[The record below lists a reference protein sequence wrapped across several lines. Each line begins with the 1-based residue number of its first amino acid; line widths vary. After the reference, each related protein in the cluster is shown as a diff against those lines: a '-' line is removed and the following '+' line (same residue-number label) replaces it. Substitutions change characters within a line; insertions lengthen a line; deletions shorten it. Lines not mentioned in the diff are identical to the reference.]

1 MKRRRFWGSAGYV
14 FVVLLVAAS
23 ILVAQDQNEA
33 AAADRSGTTVKL
45 DHEDPAGNKPF
56 EHLETSA
63 RALTG
68 ETWDGNWSQYSYHI
82 VPWQCRIAPATLTYV
97 ETVSTVPFIQ
107 VTRTVT
113 TQTSTAASPTRGS
126 CSAQGIDTGRIDQ
139 VLAQSYGSAIR
150 YTACVKEGPASRS
163 GCGHAFSNSTS
174 HDSADMGILCATAVP
189 PSELW
194 INCRA
199 NARRWVYMGH
209 TSAHHQTWRYVYCGT
224 DDTQNNLLN
233 DLRTIAPITRD
244 PDTGK
249 SWAGQSHGLSVPPS
263 AASYAQDADPQPH
276 VSASKTSNH
285 DDCWET
291 DILTVEIGDDIS
303 VDEGDPAVLDVT
315 LNRASATG
323 SSPCVEVRWR
333 TYNGSA
339 HSGADYAGTAGMTHT
354 FTAGAITGAGSLTQQ
369 LASISTVADS
379 VTEGDEQFKVKII
392 SASLC
397 PGATGSAP
405 TVIRHQA
412 IVTILDTPANRQVSI
427 SPTLVTVTEGDPG
440 DNVVVPFTI
449 SHDGNPGDV
458 TSVRW
463 KRINRSAHRSTTT
476 TSNDNDYVRLQY
488 STELLTFPPG
498 STSIIANIEIVEDTV
513 CEPTQTLEVE
523 LLGPLPAATT
533 SVAVGTATVTIIDD
547 DCVPVEVRV
556 GPDISIDEGTG
567 GPPTVATV
575 HVSHNGSAGDVASV
589 LYHVVAETATLGTDF
604 TGVAPSGARAII
616 PATATSTPINVD
628 VDPDSLCEQ
637 DETFHVK
644 ISHPEPTGSA
654 ITIVVDEARVRIID
668 DDCVSLR
675 LRVGP
680 DISIIEGTGGPPT
693 VATVNVSHNG
703 SAGAVASVLYRLV
716 GVTATVGTDFTGVAP
731 SGVRANIPAT
741 ATSTAISV
749 DIDPDSVCEPDET
762 FRVDISNVL
771 PPGSATI
778 AVAEAWVRII
788 DDDCPLTTVKI
799 KVDPDT
805 VQVDEFDPVATLTIT
820 HDGSPGDVQS
830 VRYRLF
836 DDSAAAG
843 SDYTTVA
850 SSGVIVSFGS
860 ATSVTVDV
868 PIINDTVCE
877 LAESFR
883 MEADNPVAGSGVTAA
898 VTSPTGRVRIIDDDC
913 TLVKIKVDPDTVQV
927 NEPDSFATLTITH
940 DGSPGDVQS
949 VRYRLFDASA
959 TAGTDYTTVP
969 SSGIIVNFA
978 GATSVDVDVPIIDD
992 AACEGAETFTM
1003 AVDNPVAM
1011 PSVTATVSSPTGRVR
1026 ILDNEDCVPVII
1038 SMCDESQPAGVHSE
1052 GTPIG
1057 THPSRGSCPVP
1068 YSWTPWPGART
1079 AGRGSPPPRG
1089 ACVGAFAGHDAWN
1102 VIAGQTN
1109 TLDIFAND
1117 RLSGFSPS
1125 VLISPQEG
1133 RVTLSGA
1140 GAAYVSSAWAHGSD
1154 EFIYQIRYGTGSN
1167 DFCNARVQITV
1178 LDTGPV
1184 TLGTGV
1190 VFLSPEK
1197 GGFEA
1202 ANWKPS
1208 VQTYNDD
1215 GADIN
1220 PHEVQT
1226 THRLWTETRWT
1237 CRRRSSVNVG
1247 DPDYNGHTIP
1257 SGTPFFGGQTRH
1269 TGAFSV
1275 TYYEGWGSTS
1285 GRRQTTDFNWQEPSS
1300 YNHAHLAVNTHGD
1313 SHPSGLMDGDSHS
1326 HSYTYTAWA
1335 NIRTVNAVQNAPTSR
1350 PAAYSDSTTSLTGPY
1365 PCPTVN
1371 HNGSSV
1377 GGSYVG
1383 IAWDPIIANAASI
1396 GDAGVKDDPS
1406 DDLTEVYTGATLTVE
1421 PVPVEFKH
1429 YSGLRWMDPQS
1440 LALFWHTWESVTFP
1454 VDDSLPVRPDSWVRD
1469 ADGDVDGATVVLDT
1483 TSVRYFDPAKAW
1495 LERAPSNWPFL
1506 ICDARAVSIR
1516 LNSTGCHH
1524 STGYITGS
1532 DIEEKMQGMLSG
1544 QMLPN
1549 GEIQQ
1554 SAWNQTD
1561 LTQPLGV
1568 ERNPIDYRFYESYAP
1583 GNRNNI
1589 TGSADCHGRTET
1601 PPVPTPVP
1609 DNLSKAKHG
1618 HPSDHEQGSAI
1629 PMSIGEPAH
1638 VPSMDSFRV
1647 RDEHEWLRRLYG
1659 SDATRIHDHFHGL
1672 NPATFRAWHCD
1683 PLNGVPEIPRS
1694 QDWDEEWRWSYNQYN
1709 RASNVLDEFQRR
1721 PILQD
1726 TNTWSPYHTSVHWI
1740 TRPGSGPSDGGSAP
1754 LFTFNYVVCDS
1765 RFSAWKAAGYPSGF
1779 IPWNTSETAA
1789 TATYRLVQNNITNY
1803 CTLLTVEFHYTPNAG
1818 TNGLLRCR
1826 NTLGVISATC
1836 SGGNIISA
1844 S

>member
-1 MKRRRFWGSAGYV
+1 M
-14 FVVLLVAAS
+14 
-23 ILVAQDQNEA
+23 
-33 AAADRSGTTVKL
+33 
-45 DHEDPAGNKPF
+45 
-56 EHLETSA
+56 
-63 RALTG
+63 
-68 ETWDGNWSQYSYHI
+68 
-82 VPWQCRIAPATLTYV
+82 
-97 ETVSTVPFIQ
+97 
-107 VTRTVT
+107 
-113 TQTSTAASPTRGS
+113 
-126 CSAQGIDTGRIDQ
+126 
-139 VLAQSYGSAIR
+139 
-150 YTACVKEGPASRS
+150 
-163 GCGHAFSNSTS
+163 
-174 HDSADMGILCATAVP
+174 
-189 PSELW
+189 
-194 INCRA
+194 
-199 NARRWVYMGH
+199 
-209 TSAHHQTWRYVYCGT
+209 
-224 DDTQNNLLN
+224 
-233 DLRTIAPITRD
+233 RTIAENPADNMT
-244 PDTGK
+244 
-249 SWAGQSHGLSVPPS
+249 SWRFVVAALFVIAGASVAAVLSDSEP
-263 AASYAQDADPQPH
+263 AGADPQTCAFDPISGQQCWH
-276 VSASKTSNH
+276 NDHPPECPDGTTGTPPNCTPFEYGNPLDDDLEDVDVDRVYSPDDTVTDRCGGGSTEDIDSNGNAVCRRWTPEELKDDAGNDRVQCRRRHGEVHTATFLALDPPGCPDGSLGPDSTESERDEFWIPIYNARCALVNAGIWDLALNGGKGGCSGAADSSGNAKIPCFDGAQWVLIDRGVRCGASQCPVPGDPGNFIAGTNGLW
-285 DDCWET
+285 DEDTQTCG

-303 VDEGDPAVLDVT
+303 VDEGDTAVLDVT
-315 LNRASATG
+315 LKRVNTAG
-323 SSPCVEVRWR
+323 SSPCVEATWS
-333 TYNGSA
+333 TQNGSA
-339 HSGADYAGTAGMTHT
+339 ASPADYAGFAPATIQ
-354 FTAGAITGAGSLTQQ
+354 FPSGAISGAGTATLQ
-369 LASISTVADS
+369 LPAINTVADS
-379 VTEGDEQFKVKII
+379 VVEGDEQFNVRITG
-392 SASLC
+392 ANLC
-397 PGATGSAP
+397 GVGAP
-405 TVIRHQA
+405 TPTVDRA
-412 IVTILDTPANRQVSI
+412 VATVTILDTPANLQVSI
-427 SPTLVTVTEGDPG
+427 APTLVTVTEGNPG
-440 DNVVVPFTI
+440 DNVVVPVTI
-449 SHDGNPGDV
+449 SHDGNPGEV

-463 KRINRSAHRSTTT
+463 KRLNRSAHRSSS
-476 TSNDNDYVRLQY
+476 TSPPHDNDYVKLQY
-488 STELLTFPPG
+488 STGLLAFPPG
-498 STSIIANIEIVEDTV
+498 ATSITADIEIVEDTV
-513 CEPTQTLEVE
+513 CEPTETLEVE
-523 LLGPLPAATT
+523 ILSPLPAATT
-533 SVAVGTATVTIIDD
+533 SVAAGTATVTILDD
-547 DCVPVEVRV
+547 DCVVPQLRV

-604 TGVAPSGARAII
+604 TGAGPSGAREII
-616 PATATSTPINVD
+616 PATATST
-628 VDPDSLCEQ
+628 S
-637 DETFHVK
+637 
-644 ISHPEPTGSA
+644 
-654 ITIVVDEARVRIID
+654 
-668 DDCVSLR
+668 
-675 LRVGP
+675 
-680 DISIIEGTGGPPT
+680 
-693 VATVNVSHNG
+693 
-703 SAGAVASVLYRLV
+703 
-716 GVTATVGTDFTGVAP
+716 
-731 SGVRANIPAT
+731 
-741 ATSTAISV
+741 ISV
-749 DIDPDSVCEPDET
+749 DIDPDSLCEPDET
-762 FRVDISNVL
+762 FRVEISNPL
-771 PPGSATI
+771 PIGSATI
-778 AVAEAWVRII
+778 AVNEARVRIV
-788 DDDCPLTTVKI
+788 DDDCLP
-799 KVDPDT
+799 
-805 VQVDEFDPVATLTIT
+805 
-820 HDGSPGDVQS
+820 
-830 VRYRLF
+830 
-836 DDSAAAG
+836 
-843 SDYTTVA
+843 
-850 SSGVIVSFGS
+850 
-860 ATSVTVDV
+860 
-868 PIINDTVCE
+868 
-877 LAESFR
+877 
-883 MEADNPVAGSGVTAA
+883 
-898 VTSPTGRVRIIDDDC
+898 

-927 NEPDSFATLTITH
+927 NEPDPFATLTITH

-1003 AVDNPVAM
+1003 VIDNPVTA
-1011 PSVTATVSSPTGRVR
+1011 PAVTATISSPTGRVR

-1038 SMCDESQPAGVHSE
+1038 SLCDESQPAGVHSE

-1102 VIAGQTN
+1102 VIAGQTYP
-1109 TLDIFAND
+1109 LDIFAND
-1117 RLSGFSPS
+1117 RLGGGTLSI
-1125 VLISPQEG
+1125 LIRPQEG
-1133 RVTLSGA
+1133 HVSLSGV
-1140 GAAYVSSAWAHGSD
+1140 GATYTSEAWAHGSD

-1190 VFLSPEK
+1190 VFLSPEQ

-1208 VQTYNDD
+1208 VRTYNDD

-1269 TGAFSV
+1269 TGSFSV
-1275 TYYEGWGSTS
+1275 TYYEGWGSQS

-1300 YNHAHLAVNTHGD
+1300 YNHAHIAVNTHGET
-1313 SHPSGLMDGDSHS
+1313 HPSGLMDGDSHS

-1335 NIRTVNAVQNAPTSR
+1335 NIRTVHAVQNAPTSR
-1350 PAAYSDSTTSLTGPY
+1350 PAAYSDSTTSTTGPY

-1383 IAWDPIIANAASI
+1383 IAWDTIIANAAYI
-1396 GDAGVKDDPS
+1396 GQAGVKDDPS
-1406 DDLTEVYTGATLTVE
+1406 DDLAEVYTGSTLTIE

-1561 LTQPLGV
+1561 LTQPLGT

-1601 PPVPTPVP
+1601 PPVPNPVP

-1629 PMSIGEPAH
+1629 PMSIGDPAH

-1672 NPATFRAWHCD
+1672 DPATFRAWHCD
-1683 PLNGVPEIPRS
+1683 PLNGVPEIPMS

-1709 RASNVLDEFQRR
+1709 RADNVLDEFQRR

-1726 TNTWSPYHTSVHWI
+1726 TSTWAPYHTSVHWI
-1740 TRPGSGPSDGGSAP
+1740 TRPGSGPSDSGSAP

-1789 TATYRLVQNNITNY
+1789 TTTYRLVQNNITNY

-1826 NTLGVISATC
+1826 NTLGVISSTC
-1836 SGGNIISA
+1836 RGGNIISA